1 MLSVLSLIREGI
13 IGEVGVWNMTQKINN
28 NVSYSEDWLPIKQIM
43 NGMIQLDDGT
53 YVTGVKVFPK
63 NIFIMDVGSQNNTIY
78 NLRNFYNSID
88 FEFWLLIADRPV
100 DIDVYVSQLQLMYNN
115 AQNNAI
121 KKLIMQDINKA
132 NLFTSVEYNV
142 VDTEYYILFKEKRM
156 ELVQKKLHN
165 LISGLANAGLQSQ
178 QASNN
183 DLRMLLDNFLNGGEQ
198 TNFGAVM

>member
-1 MLSVLSLIREGI
+1 MLSVLSLILEDI

-28 NVSYSEDWLPIKQIM
+28 NVSYAEDWLPIKQIM

-53 YVTGVKVFPK
+53 YVTGVKIMPK

-165 LISGLANAGLQSQ
+165 LISGLATAGLQSQ
-178 QASNN
+178 QASNS